1 MPKTKKKFD
10 WEVYDN
16 QGEFLDIL
24 SMTRHESK
32 EYLKKFP
39 NYKLQEIG
47 YSDGVNN
54 SKFDD

>member
-10 WEVYDN
+10 WEVYDE

-24 SMTRHESK
+24 SMTRRECK
-32 EYLKKFP
+32 EYQAKFP

-47 YSDGVNN
+47 YSDGVNS